1 VNDLYIHYGCGLCA
15 PDGWLNF
22 DASPRLRLERVFGL
36 RSLIGGTVG
45 LLFPANA
52 RPGDIVRGLPV
63 ADGTAGGVYCSH
75 VLEHLPRDDV
85 PRALCNTL
93 RMLRIGGLFRLVLP
107 DLQWRAA
114 HYLSSAERGEPA
126 AADALLEACL
136 LGTRQAPR
144 GLVSRIRSQFGKNA
158 HLWMY
163 DFAAVKML
171 LERAG
176 FAAIRRCQIGDC
188 RDPMFAL
195 VEEADRFSEGGQPE
209 LAIEAVREGR

>member
-36 RSLIGGTVG
+36 RNLIEGSVG
-45 LLFPANA
+45 LLFPANV
-52 RPGDIVRGLPV
+52 RPGDIVHGLSV
-63 ADGTAGGVYCSH
+63 ADGTASGVYCSH

-85 PRALCNTL
+85 PGALDNTR
-93 RMLRIGGLFRLVLP
+93 RMLRSGGLFRLVLP
-107 DLQWRAA
+107 DLQWRAVR
-114 HYLSSAERGEPA
+114 YLKAAERGDPA
-126 AADALLEACL
+126 AADALIEACL
-136 LGTRQAPR
+136 LGTRKAPR
-144 GLVSRIRSQFGKNA
+144 GLVSRIRNQFGRNA

-163 DFAAVKML
+163 DFAAIEML

-176 FAAIRRCQIGDC
+176 FAAIRRCRIGDC

-195 VEEADRFSEGGQPE
+195 VEEAGRFSEGGEAE
-209 LAIEAVREGR
+209 LAIEAVRAG

>member
-1 VNDLYIHYGCGLCA
+1 MNDLYIHYGCGLCA

-36 RSLIGGTVG
+36 RYLIGGSVG
-45 LLFPANA
+45 LLFPANVK
-52 RPGDIVRGLPV
+52 PGDIVRGLPI
-63 ADGTAGGVYCSH
+63 ADGTARGVYCSH
-75 VLEHLPRDDV
+75 VLEHLPREDV
-85 PRALCNTL
+85 PSALDNTR
-93 RMLRIGGLFRLVLP
+93 RMLQTGGLFRLVLP

-114 HYLSSAERGEPA
+114 HYLRSVERGDPA

-136 LGTRQAPR
+136 LGTKKAPR
-144 GLVSRIRSQFGKNA
+144 GLVSRIRSQFGKTA

-171 LERAG
+171 LEHAG
-176 FAAIRRCQIGDC
+176 FTAIRRCRIGDC

-195 VEEADRFSEGGQPE
+195 VEEADRFSASGEAE
-209 LAIEAVREGR
+209 LAIEAVRAG

>member
-1 VNDLYIHYGCGLCA
+1 MNDLYIHYGCGLCA
-15 PDGWLNF
+15 PDRWLNF

-36 RSLIGGTVG
+36 RNLIEVSVG
-45 LLFPANA
+45 LRFPANA

-63 ADGTAGGVYCSH
+63 ADRTAYGVYCSH

-85 PRALCNTL
+85 PMALGNTL

-114 HYLSSAERGEPA
+114 HYVSSAERGDPA
-126 AADALLEACL
+126 AADALIEACL
-136 LGTRQAPR
+136 LGTRKAPR
-144 GLVSRIRSQFGKNA
+144 GPVARIRDQLGKNA

-176 FAAIRRCQIGDC
+176 FDGIRRCQIGDC

-195 VEEADRFSEGGQPE
+195 VEEAARFSEVGQPE
-209 LAIEAVREGR
+209 LAIEAVRAG